1 MGFLASSATVARAYH
16 LEVESYVKKLV
27 EDLHVTSTNVLRN
40 AAAELQLL
48 ANKILIANHGAISLL
63 INLLYSAQRLL
74 NYLRSE
80 SIAIQKVVDLGRM
93 SLQTYKDRLENRLVQ
108 SDYRVP

>member
-16 LEVESYVKKLV
+16 LEVL
-27 EDLHVTSTNVLRN
+27 N